1 MDKKYDYPDVVVV
14 IEDGTCVDVRGLPE
28 GWEWEVENYD
38 VCDNAR
44 FTVREILPIIAAAP
58 ELLEALEQ
66 VTELFQWSESGSAE
80 ERAYDVA
87 RAAIAKAKAKAD
99 RAKLIARARERAGLR
114 AAPLE
119 VSAAASSGGGGG
131 GGGGGKGAGA
141 IQRRRRRASA
151 PCSRPPPSPT
161 PRLAAT
167 PTSCARRR
175 CLKT

>member
-1 MDKKYDYPDVVVV
+1 MDKEYDYPDVVVV

-66 VTELFQWSESGSAE
+66 VTELFQWSESGGAE

-87 RAAIAKAKAKAD
+87 RAAIAKAKAGK
-99 RAKLIARARERAGLR
+99 IQNRED
-114 AAPLE
+114 E
-119 VSAAASSGGGGG
+119 
-131 GGGGGKGAGA
+131 
-141 IQRRRRRASA
+141 
-151 PCSRPPPSPT
+151 
-161 PRLAAT
+161 
-167 PTSCARRR
+167 
-175 CLKT
+175 